1 MLCRYPSSHDY
12 SIKRV
17 IALEGDTL
25 EIRDGMTYLNA
36 VSYTHLLTQ
45 HEDGWI
51 YGVFCSESK
60 DTTNPDLSAAVAQ
73 AGIVRT
79 HDLKNWER
87 LDNLKTLRSPQ
98 QRNVVL
104 HRCV

>member
-1 MLCRYPSSHDY
+1 MSTIC
-12 SIKRV
+12 
-17 IALEGDTL
+17 ALTK
-25 EIRDGMTYLNA
+25 
-36 VSYTHLLTQ
+36 

-79 HDLKNWER
+79 HDLQNWER
-87 LDNLKTLRSPQ
+87 LDNLETLTVPAAEKRGASPGVCGRQ
-98 QRNVVL
+98 IRLLYPPDGRFHRNRKRRRNWL
-104 HRCV
+104 WPLR